1 MERELAQA
9 TQNIN
14 SASTNNEVDQAK
26 TSGQNAINSANPNTT
41 VKRMARE
48 AIENKVTSQIQQIN
62 ANNKA
67 TNEEKETAIN
77 NVYAHKQEALN
88 NVTNAHSNSDVKN
101 VQQDGINTIN
111 LDQPNAVKK
120 DQAILEL
127 SQKAQERKATL
138 NQTPDATDEEK
149 NAANT
154 KVDQALNDGIQQ
166 INRSTS
172 NNDVDNA
179 KTNATQ
185 TIDNINVDVLK
196 KPQAKEEIASKVND
210 KQREITNDNEGT
222 TEEKQSAIGSVNQAK
237 VEADSGISQAQT
249 NTEVKK
255 AKNAGLSNI
264 GNIHPVFNKNN
275 KHVQK

>member
-1 MERELAQA
+1 M
-9 TQNIN
+9 
-14 SASTNNEVDQAK
+14 
-26 TSGQNAINSANPNTT
+26 
-41 VKRMARE
+41 
-48 AIENKVTSQIQQIN
+48 
-62 ANNKA
+62 
-67 TNEEKETAIN
+67 
-77 NVYAHKQEALN
+77 N

-222 TEEKQSAIGSVNQAK
+222 TEENK
-237 VEADSGISQAQT
+237 V
-249 NTEVKK
+249 
-255 AKNAGLSNI
+255 L
-264 GNIHPVFNKNN
+264 
-275 KHVQK
+275 

>member
-1 MERELAQA
+1 
-9 TQNIN
+9 
-14 SASTNNEVDQAK
+14 
-26 TSGQNAINSANPNTT
+26 
-41 VKRMARE
+41 
-48 AIENKVTSQIQQIN
+48 
-62 ANNKA
+62 
-67 TNEEKETAIN
+67 KETAIN

-154 KVDQALNDGIQQ
+154 KVDQAINDGIQQ

-222 TEEKQSAIGSVNQAK
+222 TEEKQ
-237 VEADSGISQAQT
+237 
-249 NTEVKK
+249 
-255 AKNAGLSNI
+255 
-264 GNIHPVFNKNN
+264 
-275 KHVQK
+275 

>member
-1 MERELAQA
+1 M
-9 TQNIN
+9 
-14 SASTNNEVDQAK
+14 
-26 TSGQNAINSANPNTT
+26 
-41 VKRMARE
+41 
-48 AIENKVTSQIQQIN
+48 
-62 ANNKA
+62 
-67 TNEEKETAIN
+67 
-77 NVYAHKQEALN
+77 
-88 NVTNAHSNSDVKN
+88 
-101 VQQDGINTIN
+101 
-111 LDQPNAVKK
+111 
-120 DQAILEL
+120 EL

-222 TEEKQSAIGSVNQAK
+222 TEENK
-237 VEADSGISQAQT
+237 V
-249 NTEVKK
+249 
-255 AKNAGLSNI
+255 L
-264 GNIHPVFNKNN
+264 
-275 KHVQK
+275 

>member
-1 MERELAQA
+1 M
-9 TQNIN
+9 
-14 SASTNNEVDQAK
+14 
-26 TSGQNAINSANPNTT
+26 
-41 VKRMARE
+41 
-48 AIENKVTSQIQQIN
+48 
-62 ANNKA
+62 
-67 TNEEKETAIN
+67 
-77 NVYAHKQEALN
+77 N

-120 DQAILEL
+120 EAILEL

-196 KPQAKEEIASKVND
+196 KPQAKEEIASKS
-210 KQREITNDNEGT
+210 E
-222 TEEKQSAIGSVNQAK
+222 
-237 VEADSGISQAQT
+237 
-249 NTEVKK
+249 
-255 AKNAGLSNI
+255 
-264 GNIHPVFNKNN
+264 
-275 KHVQK
+275 